1 VGSRPRS
8 VHTDCASAVREM
20 GAALRGLGIEASYY
34 APPSEEETAAA
45 TSDDRVARAIAA
57 AGNTL

>member
-1 VGSRPRS
+1 
-8 VHTDCASAVREM
+8 M

-57 AGNTL
+57 AGNTLWCDESSLCTFNTYI